1 MGQFVETHIPSP
13 SVLCLFLCPPCTFRM
28 QGGRDQ
34 GPGAVTLPHTGCP
47 PGREQSDMVSVPE
60 QDEEDATPEAVPIRA
75 RVEHMASTRGVESR
89 ARRVKRV
96 PWGGQGG
103 S

>member
-1 MGQFVETHIPSP
+1 
-13 SVLCLFLCPPCTFRM
+13 
-28 QGGRDQ
+28 
-34 GPGAVTLPHTGCP
+34 
-47 PGREQSDMVSVPE
+47 MVSVPE